1 MHSLEMYL
9 CGMMLCIYALVANIM
24 CSLWRQISPL
34 GTIKSIHLSYSA
46 YTVYNSI
53 KRRLMNRQ
61 TLQFNGYILLKTDY
75 RYFPLQVPPKN
86 NISLQMKN
94 NYGQK
99 SLFDVP

>member
-1 MHSLEMYL
+1 
-9 CGMMLCIYALVANIM
+9 
-24 CSLWRQISPL
+24 
-34 GTIKSIHLSYSA
+34 
-46 YTVYNSI
+46 
-53 KRRLMNRQ
+53 MNRQ